1 MLKLK
6 GTVYTFVGNDADL
19 NNVTLINMC
28 NAEDGSLVAEWVPH
42 LRTFSFLKKGDVV
55 LLRCH
60 SAGIFTHK
68 EIIRKKVARI
78 GHVSKDALVRHFP
91 LSVCNRL
98 EQAGITSVPDL
109 REVPVISLL
118 LLSAIEGLQG
128 DLVPC
133 LRELIDRHNI
143 SGMMWDSYVPY
154 SEVIGN
160 LVSLGMESSQL
171 GPLSTRLLEDLGEY
185 LVEIDAEASPESLFG
200 LTFGDFFDLADEG
213 AVFLRPLIDLIL
225 TSFRQ
230 NYPGDLF
237 AFDTVE
243 DILAHLDDILSSPA
257 LRFEG
262 CSSILELV
270 EAYENPNDP
279 AGLEEPEE
287 EMD

>member
-6 GTVYTFVGNDADL
+6 GTVYTYVGNDSDL
-19 NNVTLINMC
+19 NNVTLVNVC
-28 NAEDGSLVAEWVPH
+28 DAEDGSLVAEWVPQ

-91 LSVCNRL
+91 MSVCNRL

-109 REVPVISLL
+109 REVPVISML
-118 LLSAIEGLQG
+118 LLSGIEGMQG
-128 DLVPC
+128 DLDFC
-133 LRELIDRHNI
+133 IKELIDRLNI
-143 SGMMWDSYVPY
+143 SGMMWDSYTPY
-154 SEVIGN
+154 SKVIEN
-160 LVSLGMESSQL
+160 LVSIGKEGSQL
-171 GPLSTRLLEDLGEY
+171 GPQSIRLLVDLGEF

-225 TSFRQ
+225 TSFRR

-237 AFDTVE
+237 AFDTAD

-262 CSSILELV
+262 CSAILEFV
-270 EAYENPNDP
+270 EAYEDPNDP
-279 AGLEEPEE
+279 AYLEEADE